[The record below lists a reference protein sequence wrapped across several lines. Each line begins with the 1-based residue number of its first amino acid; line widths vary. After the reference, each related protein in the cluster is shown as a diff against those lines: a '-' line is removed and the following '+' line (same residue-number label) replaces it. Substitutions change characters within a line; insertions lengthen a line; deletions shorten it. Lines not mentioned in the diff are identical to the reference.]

1 MDSFVTDVNDVL
13 EYIKSYRLCERIYSL
28 QKHDSWLEAEIRCCL
43 IDKKGGGKRH
53 ISIFVLMSLFGAFS
67 W

>member
-28 QKHDSWLEAEIRCCL
+28 QKHNSWLEAEIRCCL
-43 IDKKGGGKRH
+43 IDKKGEESDSS
-53 ISIFVLMSLFGAFS
+53 ISQSLS
-67 W
+67 

>member
-28 QKHDSWLEAEIRCCL
+28 QKHNSWLEADIRCCL
-43 IDKKGGGKRH
+43 IDKKREESDSS
-53 ISIFVLMSLFGAFS
+53 ISQSLS
-67 W
+67 